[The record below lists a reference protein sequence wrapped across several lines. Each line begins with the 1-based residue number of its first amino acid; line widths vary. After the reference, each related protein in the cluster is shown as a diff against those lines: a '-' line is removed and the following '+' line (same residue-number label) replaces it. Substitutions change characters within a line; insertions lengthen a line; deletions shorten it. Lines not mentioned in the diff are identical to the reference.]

1 MLYKQSK
8 SNLQLRKN
16 NQGMTLIEVI
26 AVVAVLGVVMAAVL
40 GFMITGAKMS
50 AKVSGTATDS
60 IKEQT
65 AVEFINRRI
74 WEATNV
80 TLEDQISTSNHSYDG
95 YYGCLKLGEGEGIYI
110 KTENP
115 DKDNA
120 TVVYCIGENKKIELC
135 PGKIYFETNDNGTV
149 IYYLNGEKHVV
160 HLRVAGQP

>member
-1 MLYKQSK
+1 MLHKQSK

-74 WEATNV
+74 WEAT
-80 TLEDQISTSNHSYDG
+80 TLEGQIPNDG
-95 YYGCLKLGEGEGIYI
+95 YYGCLKLGDEICI
-110 KTENP
+110 TTENP
-115 DKDNA
+115 DEDNA
-120 TVVYCIGENKKIELC
+120 VVVYCIGENKKIELC
-135 PGKIYFETNDNGTV
+135 PGSIYFKIGDKTV
-149 IYYLNGEKHVV
+149 TYVLNEKEHVV
-160 HLRVAGQP
+160 YPRIGS

>member
-1 MLYKQSK
+1 MLHKQSK

-74 WEATNV
+74 WEAT
-80 TLEDQISTSNHSYDG
+80 TLEGQIPTDG
-95 YYGCLKLGEGEGIYI
+95 YYGCLKLGDEICI
-110 KTENP
+110 TTENP
-115 DKDNA
+115 DEDNA
-120 TVVYCIGENKKIELC
+120 VVVYCIGENKKIELC
-135 PGKIYFETNDNGTV
+135 PGSIYFKIGDKTV
-149 IYYLNGEKHVV
+149 TYVLNEKEHVV
-160 HLRVAGQP
+160 YPRIGS

>member
-1 MLYKQSK
+1 MLHKQSK

-74 WEATNV
+74 WEANATV
-80 TLEDQISTSNHSYDG
+80 EDQISKPNHSYNG
-95 YYGCLKLGEGEGIYI
+95 YYGCLKLGVGIYI
-110 KTENP
+110 TTENP

-135 PGKIYFETNDNGTV
+135 PGSIYFKIENKTV
-149 IYYLNGEKHVV
+149 TYVLNEKEHVV
-160 HLRVAGQP
+160 YPRIGS

>member
-74 WEATNV
+74 WEAT
-80 TLEDQISTSNHSYDG
+80 TLEGQIPNDG
-95 YYGCLKLGEGEGIYI
+95 YYGCLKLGEEICI
-110 KTENP
+110 TTENP
-115 DKDNA
+115 DEDNA
-120 TVVYCIGENKKIELC
+120 VVVYRFGDTKQIELC
-135 PGKIYFETNDNGTV
+135 PGKIYFETDNGTV

-160 HLRVAGQP
+160 HLRVAEQP

>member
-1 MLYKQSK
+1 MLHQQSK

-74 WEATNV
+74 WEANAIV
-80 TLEDQISTSNHSYDG
+80 KDENKIWESEHPYYESYTHLYLGDG
-95 YYGCLKLGEGEGIYI
+95 ICIT
-110 KTENP
+110 TENP
-115 DKDNA
+115 DEDNA
-120 TVVYCIGENKKIELC
+120 VVVYRFGDNEQIELC
-135 PGKIYFETNDNGTV
+135 PGKIYFETIDNGV
-149 IYYLNGEKHVV
+149 IYYLNDEKHVV
-160 HLRVAGQP
+160 HLRVAEQP

>member
-1 MLYKQSK
+1 MLHKQSK

-74 WEATNV
+74 WEATNA
-80 TLEDQISTSNHSYDG
+80 TLEGQIPNDG
-95 YYGCLKLGEGEGIYI
+95 YYGCLKLGDEICI
-110 KTENP
+110 TTENP
-115 DKDNA
+115 DEDNA
-120 TVVYCIGENKKIELC
+120 VVVYRFGDNKQIELC

-149 IYYLNGEKHVV
+149 IFYYLNGEKHVV

>member
-1 MLYKQSK
+1 MLHKQSK

-74 WEATNV
+74 WEANASV
-80 TLEDQISTSNHSYDG
+80 KDEDKILNSEYPYYESYTH
-95 YYGCLKLGEGEGIYI
+95 LWWGEEICI
-110 KTENP
+110 TTENP
-115 DKDNA
+115 DEDNA
-120 TVVYCIGENKKIELC
+120 VVVYRFGDTKQIELC
-135 PGKIYFETNDNGTV
+135 PGKIYFETDNGTV

-160 HLRVAGQP
+160 HLRVAEQP

>member
-1 MLYKQSK
+1 MLHKQSK

-74 WEATNV
+74 WEAT
-80 TLEDQISTSNHSYDG
+80 TLEGQIPNDG
-95 YYGCLKLGEGEGIYI
+95 SYGCLKLGDEICI
-110 KTENP
+110 TTENP
-115 DKDNA
+115 DEDNA
-120 TVVYCIGENKKIELC
+120 VVVYCIGENKKIELC
-135 PGKIYFETNDNGTV
+135 PGSIYFKIGDKTV
-149 IYYLNGEKHVV
+149 TYVLNEKEHVV
-160 HLRVAGQP
+160 YPRIGS

>member
-1 MLYKQSK
+1 MLHKQSK

-16 NQGMTLIEVI
+16 NRGMTLIEVI

-74 WEATNV
+74 WEAT
-80 TLEDQISTSNHSYDG
+80 TLEGQIPNDG
-95 YYGCLKLGEGEGIYI
+95 YYGCLKLGDEICI
-110 KTENP
+110 TTENP
-115 DKDNA
+115 DEDNA
-120 TVVYCIGENKKIELC
+120 VVVYCIGENKKIELC
-135 PGKIYFETNDNGTV
+135 PGSIYFKIGDKTV
-149 IYYLNGEKHVV
+149 TYVLNEKEHVV
-160 HLRVAGQP
+160 YPRIGS